1 MKNCGSIRDRF
12 SEYLDGALTG
22 VAMQQ
27 VAAHLE
33 TCRACSQEFEDW
45 RQMQQTL
52 SDIGPAKAPADLALR
67 LRVALSQEHARTP
80 RHSLEMW
87 QVRWSNTLAPF
98 LLRASAGFASAV
110 LLIGSTAVLI
120 GAFAPPVEARDE
132 PSAASSSPRFLYSMI
147 ESNSQTWSGLN
158 KTQEGPKKTD
168 TEKTAGTEKNADA
181 PQGKAEVHTYD
192 GTENSVVVE
201 AYVNSGG
208 RVYDYKI
215 ISGPDTA
222 ESRAQIETMLLFSVF
237 EPARVFGEPVQGV
250 AVLSLSG
257 IAVQG

>member
-22 VAMQQ
+22 VSMQQ
-27 VAAHLE
+27 VARHLE
-33 TCRACSQEFEDW
+33 TCLACNREFEDW

-52 SDIGPAKAPADLALR
+52 YDIGPAKAPADLALR
-67 LRVALSQEHARTP
+67 LRVALSQEKARTP
-80 RHSLEMW
+80 KHSLETW

-120 GAFAPPVEARDE
+120 GAFAEPVEARDE
-132 PSAASSSPRFLYSMI
+132 PSAASTSPRFLYSMI
-147 ESNSQTWSGLN
+147 ESNSQTWNGL
-158 KTQEGPKKTD
+158 D
-168 TEKTAGTEKNADA
+168 KTAAGAEKSTAEPHD
-181 PQGKAEVHTYD
+181 KAEVHTYD
-192 GTENSVVVE
+192 GTENAVVVE
-201 AYVNSGG
+201 AYVNSEG

-215 ISGPDTA
+215 ISGPNTP